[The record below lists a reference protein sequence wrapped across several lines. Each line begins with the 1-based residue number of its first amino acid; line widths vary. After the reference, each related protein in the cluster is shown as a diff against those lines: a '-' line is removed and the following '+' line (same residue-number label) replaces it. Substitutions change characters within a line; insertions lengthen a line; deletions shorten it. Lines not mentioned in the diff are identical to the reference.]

1 MQLYEVLARRVDAWR
16 DLHYPSPEH
25 DAIGEILGWAAAPET
40 AGFRLRPPQLR
51 ALETYW
57 YLRLVERTP
66 HIFDLYQ
73 TLFPLEVT
81 IQDFISPS
89 ILERLKQ
96 QAGILSPQIDDWR
109 AMVDSVMI
117 DSAYDSHI
125 FNISLADVPERK
137 SDLVSGEYELAAPT
151 GPTAVAVK
159 ITDML
164 GEEVLEERHV

>member
-1 MQLYEVLARRVDAWR
+1 MQLHEVLSRRVDAWR

-25 DAIGEILGWAAAPET
+25 DAIGEILEWAPAPET
-40 AGFRLRPPQLR
+40 TGFRLRPPQLR

-57 YLRLVERTP
+57 YLRLIEKTP

-73 TLFPLEVT
+73 TLFPPEDPDPGLHLA
-81 IQDFISPS
+81 S

-109 AMVDSVMI
+109 AMVDSVII
-117 DSAYDSHI
+117 DCAFDGHV
-125 FNISLADVPERK
+125 FNIALADVPERK
-137 SDLVSGEYELAAPT
+137 SDLVSGEYELDAPT
-151 GPTAVAVK
+151 GPTTVAVK

-164 GEEVLEERHV
+164 GEEVLEKRPV